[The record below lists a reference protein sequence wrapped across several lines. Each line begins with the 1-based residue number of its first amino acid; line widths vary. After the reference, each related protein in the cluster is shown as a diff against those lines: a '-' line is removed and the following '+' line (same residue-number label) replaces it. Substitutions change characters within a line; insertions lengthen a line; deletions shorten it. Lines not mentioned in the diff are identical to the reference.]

1 MPFFVT
7 VELNGALSGGEIC
20 WRGQALVEGDGG
32 KYSLVDHA
40 HRACRSITE
49 QDIGKRVFALAIARD
64 KPLSFAVYP
73 NLQHRLAVWARNAAR
88 AIATL
93 VVLIAL
99 VRIDG
104 VGQILLPLGAVTST
118 LLITLIM
125 APEVLTG
132 PNPHGWK

>member
-64 KPLSFAVYP
+64 KPLSFAVSNIGSLSGHETP
-73 NLQHRLAVWARNAAR
+73 R
-88 AIATL
+88 APSP
-93 VVLIAL
+93 
-99 VRIDG
+99 R
-104 VGQILLPLGAVTST
+104 SSS
-118 LLITLIM
+118 
-125 APEVLTG
+125 
-132 PNPHGWK
+132 